1 MANHESNG
9 SSRSAEPEDAPAT
22 PRAGYGNPPL
32 ETRFPPGRS
41 GNPGGRPRGAKGHKQ
56 IVSEIANE
64 MHSIVEDGKRRSRS
78 TLELVL
84 LQLRN
89 LAAQGNVQAFRAY
102 NDLIAKYSPQETKSG
117 LGYLVVPEQSATPE
131 EWERVVGV
139 KLRAYQRRLAEEA
152 EREGT
157 PCDWPSVGE
166 LG

>member
-1 MANHESNG
+1 
-9 SSRSAEPEDAPAT
+9 
-22 PRAGYGNPPL
+22 
-32 ETRFPPGRS
+32 
-41 GNPGGRPRGAKGHKQ
+41 
-56 IVSEIANE
+56 
-64 MHSIVEDGKRRSRS
+64 MHLVAEDGKRRSRS

-102 NDLIAKYSPQETKSG
+102 SNLLEKYSSRGAKTRG
-117 LGYLVVPEQSATPE
+117 GYLVVPEQFATPE

-157 PCDWPSVGE
+157 PCDWPSVAE